1 MRNGNLSIHSE
12 NILPIIKKWLYS
24 EKDIFVRELVSNA
37 ADAIQKLSIL
47 HEKGEASAPHEPR
60 IDISIDKEKKTLP
73 FSDTGLGLDEEEAE
87 TFLAQIAF
95 SGAEEFIKTYQLND
109 TFIGHFG
116 LGFFSVFMV
125 ADHVEVLSRSYKPNK
140 KAIIWKS
147 DGSTSYTI
155 DEGQREEV
163 GTDIILHL
171 SPDQEEY
178 LEESTLSTILQ
189 RFCAFFPTAVYL
201 HGKKINT
208 HHALW
213 QKRPSEC
220 TDADYKSFYTTLY
233 PFEEPP
239 LFWVHINV
247 DYPFHV
253 QGLLYFPRIRKEIE
267 LSKDHV
273 KLFCNRVF
281 VSDNAKD
288 ILPEYLVLLR
298 GVLDSPDIPLNVSR
312 SHLQVDSTV
321 RQLAQHISKKV
332 ADALSALFKN
342 DRPRFEACWDAY
354 ELVVKFGM
362 LQDQKFYERANS
374 LLIWKTASSHWKTTE
389 ELLQEK
395 EGKKTIV
402 YCEGGQER
410 SSLVTAYTSKG
421 IDVAVLTSPIDHPL
435 MTKLEREEGIDFRRV
450 DATLDTT
457 LLDASKEKT
466 VLDASGRTEGA
477 KIADFFRTAIGD
489 QSLTIDAKSL
499 DIQSLPAVMTLAEE
513 ERRFRDYM
521 TRVSGQPH
529 ALKPKASLIINTNSP
544 LVQALYK
551 VHTTH
556 PKLAH
561 DVALYIWDVTRLS
574 HKEMSHD
581 ELQAFTDRS
590 TRVVEELVCA
600 TARTEDKGPE
610 KTV

>member
-1 MRNGNLSIHSE
+1 MRNGQLSIHSE

-37 ADAIQKLSIL
+37 ADAIQKLTIL
-47 HEKGEASAPHEPR
+47 HTKGESSAPREPR
-60 IDISIDKEKKTLP
+60 IDISIDKDKRTLT

-87 TFLAQIAF
+87 NFLAQIAF

-125 ADHVEVLSRSYKPNK
+125 ADRVEVISKSYKADKTP
-140 KAIIWKS
+140 IIWRS
-147 DGSTSYTI
+147 DGSSSYTI
-155 DEGQREEV
+155 EAGNREEV

-171 SPDQEEY
+171 HQDQGEY
-178 LEESTLSTILQ
+178 LDEAHLSSILQ
-189 RFCAFFPTAVYL
+189 RFCAFFPTPVYL

-208 HHALW
+208 SVPLW

-220 TDADYKSFYTTLY
+220 TEADYKEFYRSLY

-239 LFWVHINV
+239 LFWVHLNV

-253 QGLLYFPRIRKEIE
+253 QGILFFPKIRKDIEI
-267 LSKDHV
+267 SHDHV
-273 KLFCNRVF
+273 KLYCNRVF

-288 ILPEYLVLLR
+288 ILPEYLTLLR

-312 SHLQVDSTV
+312 SHLQVDKTV
-321 RQLAQHISKKV
+321 RQLAHHISKKV
-332 ADALSALFKN
+332 ADALTSLFKN
-342 DRPRFEACWDAY
+342 DRKAFEDRWDAY

-362 LQDQKFYERANS
+362 LQDEKFYERGKE
-374 LLIWKTASSHWKTTE
+374 LLIWKTSAGSWKTTA
-389 ELLQEK
+389 ELGQEK
-395 EGKKTIV
+395 DEKKTIV
-402 YCEGGQER
+402 YCEAGQER
-410 SSLVTAYTSKG
+410 SPLVSAYVSKG
-421 IDVAVLTSPIDHPL
+421 IDVAVLTSTIDHPL
-435 MTKLEREEGIDFRRV
+435 MSKLERDGSLRFLRV
-450 DATLDTT
+450 DASLDTA

-466 VLDASGRTEGA
+466 VLDASGRTEAA

-489 QSLTIDAKSL
+489 QSLTIEAKSL
-499 DIQSLPAVMTLAEE
+499 GLEDLPAVMTLAEE

-521 TRVSGQPH
+521 TRIASPESQ
-529 ALKPKASLIINTNSP
+529 AIKPKATLTINTNSP

-551 VHTTH
+551 SQDSS
-556 PKLAH
+556 PALAK
-561 DVALYIWDVTRLS
+561 DLALYIWDITRLS

-581 ELQAFTDRS
+581 EIQAFTERA
-590 TRVVEELVCA
+590 TKVVEHLV
-600 TARTEDKGPE
+600 RTSR
-610 KTV
+610 